1 MDWADRI
8 GRRIRLRDLHIVLAV
23 AERGS
28 MAKAAE
34 HLGISHPVV
43 SKTISDLEQT
53 VGVRFF
59 DRNSQGVELTTY
71 GRALFKCGVTVFDE
85 MRQGLKQIEFLA
97 HPDSGELAIGCSDIT
112 MASLLPVIA
121 ERFSIQHPGIRLH
134 VIHADTAMLQFHA
147 LHERN
152 VELLIGRMPRVSVDD
167 DLVVETLFD
176 EPFVAVCG
184 IRSRWARRRHI
195 ALADLV
201 DAPWILPPYDS
212 VPGSLILEIFRAN
225 KMQAPRARLVTL
237 SGHLTAT
244 LIGTGRFVGLL
255 PSSVARFSA
264 SRAGLKILAID
275 LPAPRVATAII
286 TVKNRTLSP
295 LAELFIDSAR
305 EITSAITRPTKRRSF
320 RNV

>member
-43 SKTISDLEQT
+43 SKTISDLEQS

-71 GRALFKCGVTVFDE
+71 GRALLKCGVTVFDE

-264 SRAGLKILAID
+264 SRAGLRILAID

-305 EITSAITRPTKRRSF
+305 EITSAATRPTKRRSF